1 MAKKIAKKIVLGES
15 CTVEDRT
22 PCNTKVSISVAAGI
36 ARELQLPV
44 HGKLRQIQQTG
55 VTSDVE
61 ARKVLRTW
69 AKEVRTNPKASPAQR
84 NWADSVSEFNHL

>member
-1 MAKKIAKKIVLGES
+1 MAKKTAKKIVLGES

-22 PCNTKVSISVAAGI
+22 PCNTEISISLAAGI

-44 HGKLRQIQQTG
+44 NGKLQKIKQKG
-55 VTSDVE
+55 VTSDTE

-69 AKEVRTNPKASPAQR
+69 AKEVRTSPHATQAQR
-84 NWADSVSEFNHL
+84 NWVDSVSEFNRL